1 MIIIIIDKSFF
12 TSETTEDK
20 KNEGLDLNII
30 PATETLGNEYLMEK
44 KRLAEAQGRKHKPTR
59 ASWAKSL
66 DDDDNVCQS
75 CCYNFFIQ
83 WNPVI
88 TVTNGPKKNMAI
100 LLGDCINKGLF
111 YKKMYALSARQPKKV
126 AVTTR

>member
-1 MIIIIIDKSFF
+1 MCNIVTILIIIIIHGSFF
-12 TSETTEDK
+12 TSETTEEK

-75 CCYNFFIQ
+75 CYYNFCIQ
-83 WNPVI
+83 WTPLI
-88 TVTNGPKKNMAI
+88 RSPMGQKNVAV
-100 LLGDCINKGLF
+100 LLGDHIN
-111 YKKMYALSARQPKKV
+111 
-126 AVTTR
+126 

>member
-1 MIIIIIDKSFF
+1 LIITIIHKSFF
-12 TSETTEDK
+12 TSETAEDK

-75 CCYNFFIQ
+75 CCHNFFHMVE
-83 WNPVI
+83 P
-88 TVTNGPKKNMAI
+88 
-100 LLGDCINKGLF
+100 
-111 YKKMYALSARQPKKV
+111 R
-126 AVTTR
+126 